1 MPTPDAIPKNW
12 LAILGKIEPLHPR
25 YVIPDHGELGNASL
39 IEQVRPFLMDLEKRA
54 LELKR
59 QGKWVELAPGSTN
72 RRPGRPHDAGKQLT
86 AELEMKYPDW
96 GNFIGI
102 PNAVRRVYEE
112 SQ

>member
-1 MPTPDAIPKNW
+1 MPTPDANPKNW

-25 YVIPDHGELGNASL
+25 YVIPDHGELGDAAL
-39 IEQVRPFLMDLEKRA
+39 IEQERAFLIDLEKRA
-54 LELKR
+54 LELQR
-59 QGKWVELAPGSTN
+59 QGKSVD
-72 RRPGRPHDAGKQLT
+72 DAGKQLM
-86 AELEMKYPDW
+86 AELPMKYPDW

>member
-1 MPTPDAIPKNW
+1 
-12 LAILGKIEPLHPR
+12 
-25 YVIPDHGELGNASL
+25 
-39 IEQVRPFLMDLEKRA
+39 MDLEKRA

-59 QGKWVELAPGSTN
+59 QGKSAD
-72 RRPGRPHDAGKQLT
+72 DAGKQLT
-86 AELEMKYPDW
+86 AELQMKYPDW